1 MPVIAA
7 LRIIPLLLAGI
18 ILPGAVLA
26 ADDGSALPFAAAPSA
41 SIAAPRLQDS
51 KHQRRVEP
59 PAEGRRPFKFNGTSR
74 ASSSNCGKKVLGSC
88 HSGASSFR

>member
-1 MPVIAA
+1 MRWMRFRSLLRLMPVNAA
-7 LRIIPLLLAGI
+7 MRIIPLLLAGI
-18 ILPGAVLA
+18 VLPGAVLA

-59 PAEGRRPFKFNGTSR
+59 SHLPKDA
-74 ASSSNCGKKVLGSC
+74 GS
-88 HSGASSFR
+88 ALIVELR